1 MADHLQQSSPLLQEI
16 LNSLSNSVDQP
27 QSSVSELTSFLDSV
41 LDAALSDPDNEDAE
55 TNAFLALT
63 EVHNFIS
70 SPSLDQAIIDSIS
83 FELPMAVSKFGG
95 VSERCLEVA
104 ESIIDGVISLCSPR
118 DMLSILCEALAPPI
132 ETIRDSGYVTP
143 LLNGLSKVF
152 LSLQRRHFEQV
163 KVAVPIIVKVLKAR
177 SLELEDEDP
186 EFKNLFDRAMSI
198 ANSIRAVCVKLE
210 GGANDKLRALLGLYV
225 LQIMALVSMNHKVS
239 SSQPF
244 VLQLSSFFPFCGLT
258 YLGVITGS
266 VVDIISRTV
275 GEDEDDYMSN
285 LSDVKHGASLSVIW
299 GHASDEV
306 VRAAEEDLASV
317 RDELK
322 NNQTKRWQAVGM
334 LKHILA
340 PVTLP
345 WELKKHAINF
355 LLCVTDGNIPHYD
368 EHDDFSS
375 YMSSIFATLQAVQMV
390 IIYASDTVLRKN
402 AFEAF
407 KRILADIPT
416 SQRFDILKA
425 LITKSD
431 SSSMIAILLD
441 IVKGEMHKESRHRLG
456 NDEVL
461 QAEYKSHPH
470 TVLWT
475 PNVLALVEMILRPPE
490 GGPPSFPEDSD
501 AVLSALN
508 LYRFVLITES
518 TGKTNY
524 TGAVSRSNLQR
535 AYNEWLLPLRSVV
548 TAIMA
553 ENKNDCDLSLD
564 AFCILNPIELVLY
577 RCIELVEDQLKQH
590 SA

>member
-1 MADHLQQSSPLLQEI
+1 MGFQ
-16 LNSLSNSVDQP
+16 
-27 QSSVSELTSFLDSV
+27 
-41 LDAALSDPDNEDAE
+41 
-55 TNAFLALT
+55 
-63 EVHNFIS
+63 
-70 SPSLDQAIIDSIS
+70 
-83 FELPMAVSKFGG
+83 K
-95 VSERCLEVA
+95 
-104 ESIIDGVISLCSPR
+104 
-118 DMLSILCEALAPPI
+118 
-132 ETIRDSGYVTP
+132 
-143 LLNGLSKVF
+143 
-152 LSLQRRHFEQV
+152 RRHFEQV

-186 EFKNLFDRAMSI
+186 EFKTLFDRAMSV

-258 YLGVITGS
+258 YLGVVTGS

-368 EHDDFSS
+368 EHDCFSS

-441 IVKGEMHKESRHRLG
+441 IVKGEMHKESRHSLG

-535 AYNEWLLPLRSVV
+535 AYNEWLLPLRTVV
-548 TAIMA
+548 TAITA
-553 ENKNDCDLSLD
+553 ENKNDCDISLD

-577 RCIELVEDQLKQH
+577 RCVELVEDQLKQH

>member
-1 MADHLQQSSPLLQEI
+1 MQKNDKYCPKSYKNLNNKRRAASIRALFDTMADHLQQSSPLLQEI

-104 ESIIDGVISLCSPR
+104 ESIIDGFISLCSPR

-132 ETIRDSGYVTP
+132 ETIRDSGYVAP

-186 EFKNLFDRAMSI
+186 EFKTLFDRAMSV

-210 GGANDKLRALLGLYV
+210 GGANDKLVHYL
-225 LQIMALVSMNHKVS
+225 ALVSMNHKVS

-258 YLGVITGS
+258 YLGVVTGS

-375 YMSSIFATLQAVQMV
+375 YMSSIFATLQ
-390 IIYASDTVLRKN
+390 
-402 AFEAF
+402 
-407 KRILADIPT
+407 ILADIPT

-441 IVKGEMHKESRHRLG
+441 IVKGEMHKESRHSLG

-490 GGPPSFPEDSD
+490 GDLHPFLRI
-501 AVLSALN
+501 VLSALN

-535 AYNEWLLPLRSVV
+535 AYNEWLLPLRTVV
-548 TAIMA
+548 TAITA
-553 ENKNDCDLSLD
+553 ENKNDCDISLD